1 MNKIRNCSSFT
12 HEFSTV
18 SGAMSDTQVV
28 ATSGQT
34 IVLSSIF
41 SSLKFTSAFVAV
53 IPSGSIANIPRI
65 HLTDSDD
72 NVVFGIV
79 PTHYPEYANLGSAN
93 SIPNS
98 MFFQIPGRGLRF
110 ENGLK
115 VVAIAPAPSSGG
127 MRLTVNLVY
136 QT

>member
-41 SSLKFTSAFVAV
+41 SSLKFTASFGAAS
-53 IPSGSIANIPRI
+53 IPAGPIANIPRI

-98 MFFQIPGRGLRF
+98 MFFQIPGRGLSFR
-110 ENGLK
+110 NGLK
-115 VVAIAPAPSSGG
+115 VAALAPAPSSGVCAS
-127 MRLTVNLVY
+127 L
-136 QT
+136 